1 MASITQHNGKW
12 RAQVY
17 VNGKRSSA
25 VWNTRREATAW
36 AARKEAELV
45 AQKSEPQT
53 FEFIANKYIK
63 EVCPKKKGEVWEVR
77 RVHTFIEH
85 FPKKLGDIDSP
96 DIASWR
102 DKRLQSVSSSTVVRE
117 ANLLRHIFST
127 ARDEWRLMEHD
138 PFRGIKLPAENAPRT
153 ATWNWKLIKRVLRRE
168 ATGKTQEVKDAFR
181 ISLATAMRLQEVL
194 AAPEAFDPV
203 RSVCVVETKTGLR
216 TIPVSRRAAKHLNRP
231 PFTVGANEASTLFA
245 KLTKSLM
252 IDGLTFHDARGTA
265 LTMMSKKVDVMTLAK
280 VSGHKDVSLLMNTYY
295 RPKPE
300 DIARLL

>member
-1 MASITQHNGKW
+1 LASITQHNGKW